1 MGLNVGC
8 KMGAAAG
15 IRTQNKHPD
24 KALTVVGIR
33 ALKKPGRYAD
43 GNGLY
48 LKVARSGAK
57 RWELRTVVR
66 GKRCDIGLGGLKVV
80 TLAEAR
86 EEARKY
92 RAIARDDGD
101 PLAEKRRARRV
112 VPTFRVAAETVH
124 KDHAK
129 AWKNA
134 KHGEQWINTL
144 KAYAY
149 PAFGDRRVDQID
161 TPEILK
167 ALSPIWLTKQ
177 ETARRVRQRIGT
189 VLDWAKAAGHRSG
202 NNPIDEISKAL
213 PRQSELK
220 GHHAALPYIEVPAF
234 IQRLHGDGDPTI
246 ANLAFEFL
254 VLTAARTNEVLEAKW
269 SEIDLEQA
277 AWTVPAG
284 RMKAGR
290 EHRVP
295 LTSRCIELLG
305 LAQVLSAGSDF
316 VFPGR
321 SNEKPMSNM
330 VLLMTMRRMKSA
342 YTVHGFRS
350 AFRDWASER
359 TNFAREICEAA
370 LAHIV
375 KDKTEAAYR
384 RGDLFEKRR
393 ELMATWAAFVAATDA
408 EVIPLRRLR

>member
-1 MGLNVGC
+1 MELGG
-8 KMGAAAG
+8 GTG
-15 IRTQNKHPD
+15 IRTRKKHPD
-24 KALTVVGIR
+24 KVLSAVGIKALT
-33 ALKKPGRYAD
+33 KPGRYAD

-48 LKVARSGAK
+48 LKVDPSGAK
-57 RWELRTVVR
+57 RWELRTVVK
-66 GKRCDIGLGGLKVV
+66 GKRCDIGLGGLKTV

-86 EEARKY
+86 EAARKY
-92 RAIARDDGD
+92 RAMARNDED
-101 PLAEKRRARRV
+101 PLAEKRRARKV
-112 VPTFRVAAETVH
+112 VPTFRIAAETVH
-124 KDHAK
+124 KEHAK

-134 KHGEQWINTL
+134 KHGDQWINTL

-161 TPEILK
+161 TPEILR

-189 VLDWAKAAGHRSG
+189 VLDWAKAAGFRAG
-202 NNPIDEISKAL
+202 NNPVEEISKAL
-213 PRQSELK
+213 PRQSERK
-220 GHHAALPYIEVPAF
+220 GHHAALPYVDVPAF
-234 IQRLHGDGDPTI
+234 IKKLHGVGEPTI
-246 ANLAFEFL
+246 ADLAFEFL

-277 AWTVPAG
+277 AWTVPAS

-295 LTSRCIELLG
+295 LAPRCIELLS
-305 LAQVLSAGSDF
+305 LAKVLSAGSEF

-330 VLLMTMRRMKSA
+330 VLLMTMRRMKSD

-384 RGDLFEKRR
+384 RGDLFERRR
-393 ELMATWAAFVAATDA
+393 ELMATWAAFVAARGA
-408 EVIPLRRLR
+408 EVVALRRPG

>member
-1 MGLNVGC
+1 MGGTT
-8 KMGAAAG
+8 G
-15 IRTQNKHPD
+15 IRTRKKHPD
-24 KALTVVGIR
+24 KALSVLGIR
-33 ALKKPGRYAD
+33 AIEKAGRYAD

-48 LKVARSGAK
+48 LKVDESGAK

-66 GKRCDIGLGGLKVV
+66 GKRCDIGLGGLKAVS
-80 TLAEAR
+80 LAEAR

-92 RAIARDDGD
+92 RAIARNEGD
-101 PLAEKRRARRV
+101 PLAEKRRARKV
-112 VPTFRVAAETVH
+112 MLTFRQAAETVH

-134 KHGEQWINTL
+134 KHGDQWINTL

-161 TPEILK
+161 TPDILR

-189 VLDWAKAAGHRSG
+189 VLDWAKAAGYRAGS
-202 NNPIDEISKAL
+202 NPVEEISKAL
-213 PRQSELK
+213 PRQSDRK
-220 GHHAALPYIEVPAF
+220 GHHAALPYVEVPSF
-234 IQRLHGDGDPTI
+234 VQKLHGDDGGTI
-246 ANLAFEFL
+246 ADLAFEFL
-254 VLTAARTNEVLEAKW
+254 ILTAARTGEVLEAEW
-269 SEIDLEQA
+269 NEIDLEQA
-277 AWTVPAG
+277 AWTIPAD

-295 LTSRCIELLG
+295 LAPRCIELLKQAK
-305 LAQVLSAGSDF
+305 LLSAGSDF

-321 SNEKPMSNM
+321 SGKKPMSNM
-330 VLLMTMRRMKSA
+330 VLLMTMRRMKSG

-359 TNFAREICEAA
+359 TNFPREICEAA

-393 ELMATWAAFVAATDA
+393 ELMAVWSLFISPSHNNV
-408 EVIPLRRLR
+408 VSLRQPA

>member
-1 MGLNVGC
+1 VELI
-8 KMGAAAG
+8 G
-15 IRTQNKHPD
+15 IRE
-24 KALTVVGIR
+24 
-33 ALKKPGRYAD
+33 LKKPGRYAD

-57 RWELRTVVR
+57 RWELRTVVK

-80 TLAEAR
+80 SLAEAR

-92 RAIARDDGD
+92 RAMARNKGD
-101 PLAEKRRARRV
+101 PLAEKRRARKV

-124 KDHAK
+124 KDHVK

-134 KHGEQWINTL
+134 KHGDQWINTL

-189 VLDWAKAAGHRSG
+189 VLDWAQAAGFRGGS
-202 NNPIDEISKAL
+202 NPVDEISKAL
-213 PRQSELK
+213 PRQADRK
-220 GHHAALPYIEVPAF
+220 GHHAALPYIEVPSFVQKLRSGEAAS
-234 IQRLHGDGDPTI
+234 IPDI
-246 ANLAFEFL
+246 AFEFL
-254 VLTAARTNEVLEAKW
+254 ILTAPRTGEVIEARW
-269 SEIDLEQA
+269 IEIDLEQT
-277 AWTVPAG
+277 AWTIPAG

-295 LTSRCIELLG
+295 LVPRSVELLNQAKL
-305 LAQVLSAGSDF
+305 LAAGSEF

-321 SNEKPMSNM
+321 SGEKSLSNM
-330 VLLMTMRRMKSA
+330 ALLMTMRRLSPG

-350 AFRDWASER
+350 GFRDWASEC
-359 TNFAREICEAA
+359 TTFAREICEAA

-375 KDKTEAAYR
+375 KDKTEAPYR

-393 ELMATWAAFVAATDA
+393 ELMVAWARFVEGASATLIQLKPARTNG
-408 EVIPLRRLR
+408 

>member
-1 MGLNVGC
+1 MGVA
-8 KMGAAAG
+8 MG
-15 IRTQNKHPD
+15 IRTRKHPD
-24 KALTVVGIR
+24 KALTVVGIK
-33 ALKKPGRYAD
+33 ALKTPGRYAD

-48 LKVARSGAK
+48 LKVSRSGAK

-92 RAIARDDGD
+92 RAIARNEGD
-101 PLAEKRRARRV
+101 PLAEKRRARKV

-124 KDHAK
+124 KEHAE

-134 KHGEQWINTL
+134 KHGDQWINTL
-144 KAYAY
+144 KTYAH
-149 PAFGDRRVDQID
+149 PALGDRRVDQID

-167 ALSPIWLTKQ
+167 VLLPIWLTKQ

-189 VLDWAKAAGHRSG
+189 VLDWAKAAGFRAGS
-202 NNPIDEISKAL
+202 NPVSEISKAL
-213 PRQSELK
+213 PRQSDRK

-234 IQRLHGDGDPTI
+234 VQKLHGAEATI
-246 ANLAFEFL
+246 PDLAFEFL
-254 VLTAARTNEVLEAKW
+254 ILTAARTGEVIEAKW
-269 SEIDLEQA
+269 DEIDIEQA

-295 LTSRCIELLG
+295 LPPRCVELLKQAKL
-305 LAQVLSAGSDF
+305 LAAGSEF
-316 VFPGR
+316 LFPGR
-321 SNEKPMSNM
+321 SGKKPLSNM
-330 VLLMTMRRMKSA
+330 ALLMTMRRMKSDA
-342 YTVHGFRS
+342 TVHGFRS

-359 TNFAREICEAA
+359 TTFAREICEAA

-393 ELMATWAAFVAATDA
+393 ELMATWAAFVAAAEA
-408 EVIPLRRLR
+408 EVIPLRLSR

>member
-1 MGLNVGC
+1 MG
-8 KMGAAAG
+8 GATG
-15 IRTQNKHPD
+15 IRTRRKHPD
-24 KALTVVGIR
+24 KALNVLAIR
-33 ALKKPGRYAD
+33 AIDKPGRYAD

-48 LKVARSGAK
+48 LKVDASGAK

-66 GKRCDIGLGGLKVV
+66 GKRCDIGLGGIKAV

-92 RAIARDDGD
+92 RAMARNDED
-101 PLAEKRRARRV
+101 PLADKRRARKV
-112 VPTFRVAAETVH
+112 VPTFQVAAETVH
-124 KDHAK
+124 TAHAK

-134 KHGEQWINTL
+134 KHGDQWINTL
-144 KAYAY
+144 KTYAY

-189 VLDWAKAAGHRSG
+189 VLDWAKAAGFRSG
-202 NNPIDEISKAL
+202 NNPVEEISKAL
-213 PRQSELK
+213 PRQSERK
-220 GHHAALPYIEVPAF
+220 GHHAAIPYVEVPAF
-234 IQRLHGDGDPTI
+234 VCGLGGADVATI
-246 ANLAFEFL
+246 PDLAFEFL
-254 VLTAARTNEVLEAKW
+254 ILTAARTGEVLEARW
-269 SEIDLEQA
+269 DEIDIEQA
-277 AWTVPAG
+277 AWTIPAG

-295 LTSRCIELLG
+295 LAPRCIELLAQAKQ
-305 LAQVLSAGSDF
+305 LATGGDF
-316 VFPGR
+316 IFPGR
-321 SNEKPMSNM
+321 SGNKPMSNM
-330 VLLMTMRRMKSA
+330 VLLMTMRRLKSA

-393 ELMATWAAFVAATDA
+393 ELMATWGTFVASSTAN
-408 EVIPLRRLR
+408 VIALRSSVR

>member
-1 MGLNVGC
+1 MGGPT
-8 KMGAAAG
+8 G
-15 IRTQNKHPD
+15 IQIRRKHPD
-24 KALTVVGIR
+24 KALNVLAIR
-33 ALKKPGRYAD
+33 AIDKPGRYAD

-48 LKVARSGAK
+48 LKVDSSGAK

-66 GKRCDIGLGGLKVV
+66 GKRCDIGLGGLKAV

-86 EEARKY
+86 EQARKY
-92 RAIARDDGD
+92 RAMARNDED
-101 PLAEKRRARRV
+101 PLAEKRLARKV

-124 KDHAK
+124 KAHAK

-134 KHGEQWINTL
+134 KHGDQWINTL
-144 KAYAY
+144 KTYAY
-149 PAFGDRRVDQID
+149 PAFGDRRIDQID

-189 VLDWAKAAGHRSG
+189 VLDWAKAAGFRSG
-202 NNPIDEISKAL
+202 NNPVEEISKAL
-213 PRQSELK
+213 PRQSERK
-220 GHHAALPYIEVPAF
+220 GHHAAIPYAEVPAF
-234 IQRLHGDGDPTI
+234 VRGLAGADVATI
-246 ANLAFEFL
+246 PDLAFEFL
-254 VLTAARTNEVLEAKW
+254 ILTAARTGEVLEARW
-269 SEIDLEQA
+269 EEIDLDQA
-277 AWTVPAG
+277 AWTIPAG

-295 LTSRCIELLG
+295 MAPRCIELLARAKQ
-305 LAQVLSAGSDF
+305 LAAGSAF
-316 VFPGR
+316 IFPGR
-321 SNEKPMSNM
+321 SGKKPMSNM
-330 VLLMTMRRMKSA
+330 VLLMAMRRLKSPF
-342 YTVHGFRS
+342 TVHGFRS

-393 ELMATWAAFVAATDA
+393 ELMDTWAAFVASANADI
-408 EVIPLRRLR
+408 VPLRRIG

>member
-1 MGLNVGC
+1 MGGVT
-8 KMGAAAG
+8 G
-15 IRTQNKHPD
+15 IRTRKHPD

-33 ALKKPGRYAD
+33 ALKSPGRYAD

-48 LKVARSGAK
+48 LKVAPSGAK
-57 RWELRTVVR
+57 RWELRTVVK

-86 EEARKY
+86 EQARKY
-92 RAIARDDGD
+92 RAMARNDED

-112 VPTFRVAAETVH
+112 VPTFRQAAETVH

-149 PAFGDRRVDQID
+149 PVFGDRRVDQID

-189 VLDWAKAAGHRSG
+189 VLDWAKAAGHRTG
-202 NNPIDEISKAL
+202 NNPVEEIGKAL

-220 GHHAALPYIEVPAF
+220 GHHAALPYVEVPGF
-234 IQRLHGDGDPTI
+234 IEKARGEGEPTI

-269 SEIDLEQA
+269 GEIDLEQA
-277 AWTVPAG
+277 AWTVPAS

-295 LTSRCIELLG
+295 LAPRCIELL
-305 LAQVLSAGSDF
+305 AVAKVLSANSEF

-321 SNEKPMSNM
+321 SNDKPMSNM

-342 YTVHGFRS
+342 FTVHGFRS

-384 RGDLFEKRR
+384 RGDLFDKRR
-393 ELMATWAAFVAATDA
+393 ELMTTWAAFVALRGAD
-408 EVIPLRRLR
+408 VITLRRPG

>member
-1 MGLNVGC
+1 MNRTGRHPEKALNVVR
-8 KMGAAAG
+8 
-15 IRTQNKHPD
+15 IN
-24 KALTVVGIR
+24 
-33 ALKKPGRYAD
+33 ALKAPGRYAD

-48 LKVARSGAK
+48 LKVAPSGAK
-57 RWELRTVVR
+57 RWELRTVVK
-66 GKRCDIGLGGLKVV
+66 GKRCDIGLGSLRLVS
-80 TLAEAR
+80 LAQAR

-92 RAIARDDGD
+92 RQVARNDGD
-101 PLAEKRRARRV
+101 PLADKRRARLV
-112 VPTFRVAAETVH
+112 IPTFREAAEIVH

-134 KHGEQWINTL
+134 KHGDQWINTL

-167 ALSPIWLTKQ
+167 ALSPIWLTKP

-189 VLDWAKAAGHRSG
+189 VLDWAKAAGHRCG
-202 NNPIDEISKAL
+202 TNPVHEISKAL
-213 PRQSELK
+213 PRQPDRK
-220 GHHAALPYIEVPAF
+220 GHHAALPYIEVPGFVQAL
-234 IQRLHGDGDPTI
+234 RGGDAGTI
-246 ANLAFEFL
+246 ADLAFEFL
-254 VLTAARTNEVLEAKW
+254 ILTAARTAEVLDAKW
-269 SEIDLEQA
+269 TEIDLEQA
-277 AWTVPAG
+277 AWTVPG
-284 RMKAGR
+284 SRMKAGKA
-290 EHRVP
+290 HRVP
-295 LTSRCIELLG
+295 LAPRCVELLNQ
-305 LAQVLSAGSDF
+305 ARQIAAGSEF

-321 SNEKPMSNM
+321 SNRKPMSNM
-330 VLLMTMRRMKSA
+330 VLLMTMRRMKSP

-384 RGDLFEKRR
+384 RGDLFDKRR
-393 ELMATWAAFVAATDA
+393 ELMTTWAGFVTTSDLT
-408 EVIPLRRLR
+408 VIPLRRPA

>member
-1 MGLNVGC
+1 MGGTTGN
-8 KMGAAAG
+8 
-15 IRTQNKHPD
+15 RTRNKHPD
-24 KALTVVGIR
+24 KALTVVGIK
-33 ALKKPGRYAD
+33 ALKKPGRYGD

-92 RAIARDDGD
+92 RAIARNEGD
-101 PLAEKRRARRV
+101 PLAEKRRARKV
-112 VPTFRVAAETVH
+112 VPTFRQAAEAVH
-124 KDHAK
+124 KEHAK

-134 KHGEQWINTL
+134 KHGDQWINTL
-144 KAYAY
+144 TTYAY
-149 PAFGDRRVDQID
+149 PVLGDRRVDQID

-189 VLDWAKAAGHRSG
+189 VLDWAKAAGFRAGS
-202 NNPIDEISKAL
+202 NPIEEIGKAL
-213 PRQSELK
+213 PRQSDRK
-220 GHHAALPYIEVPAF
+220 GHHAALPYVEVPAF
-234 IQRLHGDGDPTI
+234 LQKLHRDDAGTI

-254 VLTAARTNEVLEAKW
+254 ILTAARTGEVLEARW
-269 SEIDLEQA
+269 TEIDIEQA
-277 AWTVPAG
+277 AWTVPAD

-295 LTSRCIELLG
+295 LAPRCIELLG
-305 LAQVLSAGSDF
+305 QAKRLAAGSDY

-321 SNEKPMSNM
+321 SITKPMSNM
-330 VLLMTMRRMKSA
+330 VLLMTMRRMKSD

-393 ELMATWAAFVAATDA
+393 ELMATWARFVEGASATLIQLKPA
-408 EVIPLRRLR
+408 RSNG